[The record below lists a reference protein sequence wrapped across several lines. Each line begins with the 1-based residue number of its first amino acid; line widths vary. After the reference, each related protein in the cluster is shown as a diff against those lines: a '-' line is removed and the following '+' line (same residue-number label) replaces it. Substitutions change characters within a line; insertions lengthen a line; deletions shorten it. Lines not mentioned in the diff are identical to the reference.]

1 MDCIL
6 LAGGFGT
13 RLGAL
18 TKKIPK
24 PMLKVNKLPFI
35 EILVVKILNAKQIN
49 RIIISTH
56 YKSEVIEAYFKSKPY
71 PIKILKEKEP
81 LGTGGAI
88 KKCIKACKTKKILV
102 MNADTFL
109 NINLSNFIKKNIYKK
124 KNTILLVKK
133 KNNSRYG
140 KIIINKKKIK
150 FLTLGNKNKYNT
162 INAGLYILNRSI
174 FKSFRKIKFSFEN
187 FLEKNINYK
196 TWNYVITRSLFL
208 DIGIKKD
215 YLYAKKKI
223 KKFE

>member
-1 MDCIL
+1 
-6 LAGGFGT
+6 
-13 RLGAL
+13 
-18 TKKIPK
+18 
-24 PMLKVNKLPFI
+24 ML
-35 EILVVKILNAKQIN
+35 
-49 RIIISTH
+49 
-56 YKSEVIEAYFKSKPY
+56 
-71 PIKILKEKEP
+71 
-81 LGTGGAI
+81 
-88 KKCIKACKTKKILV
+88 
-102 MNADTFL
+102 
-109 NINLSNFIKKNIYKK
+109 
-124 KNTILLVKK
+124 KK

>member
-133 KNNSRYG
+133 K
-140 KIIINKKKIK
+140 K
-150 FLTLGNKNKYNT
+150 
-162 INAGLYILNRSI
+162 
-174 FKSFRKIKFSFEN
+174 
-187 FLEKNINYK
+187 
-196 TWNYVITRSLFL
+196 
-208 DIGIKKD
+208 
-215 YLYAKKKI
+215 
-223 KKFE
+223 